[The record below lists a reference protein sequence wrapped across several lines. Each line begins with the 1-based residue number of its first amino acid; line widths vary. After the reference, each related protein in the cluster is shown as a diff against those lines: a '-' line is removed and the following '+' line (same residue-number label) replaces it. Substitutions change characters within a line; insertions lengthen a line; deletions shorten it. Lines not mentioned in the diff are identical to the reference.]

1 MKVRSIHTQAPWMAV
16 IALSLL
22 SGIGCVLA
30 AQAKSGPAPA
40 WYSNLDAA
48 YPDKKYMAAVGSGDT
63 RKDAEADASAALA
76 RRFKVDIKV
85 DAQAMQRYSDLVSK
99 DQSYS
104 ATERSAVQTVTSSAN
119 EQFINLTYS
128 DPWTDPK
135 GKVNIVAFL
144 DREKTAVLYKGI
156 ISKDAGLV
164 SSLKDRAAKAPGNL
178 AAFALLDSA
187 LAVSYN
193 SDRMVAQLQLISPA
207 AAKEAASLVD
217 SPTLAKLRDEVGK
230 RLGYNLTIDGDAD
243 GKVAAMVKKA
253 LAGLNLSF
261 REDGQLAV
269 KGAVTVEAEP
279 NPKYKTLR
287 WSLNLSLFDETGTAI
302 ATMLKESK
310 ENGVTEVAAR
320 GFVVREMEKRVM
332 IEFTQSVNQYLARV
346 ASTK

>member
-1 MKVRSIHTQAPWMAV
+1 MTVRSKHAQAPWMA
-16 IALSLL
+16 ALALCLL
-22 SGIGCVLA
+22 FGTGCALA

-40 WYSNLDAA
+40 WYNNLDAS
-48 YPDKKYMAAVGSGDT
+48 YPDKQYMAAIGSGDN
-63 RKDAEADASAALA
+63 RRDAEADASAALA

-85 DAQAMQRYSDLVSK
+85 DAQAMQRYNDLVSK

-104 ATERSAVQTVTSSAN
+104 STERSAVQTVTSSAN

-144 DREKTAVLYKGI
+144 DREKTAALYKGI
-156 ISKDAGLV
+156 ISKDAALV
-164 SSLKDRAAKAPGNL
+164 RSLKERAAKAPGNL

-193 SDRMVAQLQLISPA
+193 SDRMVAQLQLISA
-207 AAKEAASLVD
+207 NAAKEVASLVD
-217 SPTLAKLRDEVGK
+217 SPALAKQRDEIGK
-230 RLGYNLTIDGDAD
+230 LLGYSLAIEGDED

-253 LAGLNLSF
+253 LAGLNLNF

-269 KGAVTVEAEP
+269 KGTVSVVPEA

-287 WSLNLSLFDETGTAI
+287 WSLNISLFDETGTAI

-310 ENGVTEVAAR
+310 ENGTTEVAAR